1 MLPRNDNSLMERIEQ
16 TILRNLVFNEEYS
29 RKVIP
34 FIQPNYF
41 DQKTE
46 RLIFEEIVQF
56 IVKYGS
62 SITIEALNIEMEN
75 RTDLNETE
83 IKEIREI
90 NSSLNNSPIDNRWLL
105 DTTEKWCR
113 DRAIYLALM
122 ESIHIADGKDDKK
135 NRDAIPSILS
145 DALAVSFDNNIGH
158 DYLNNYEERYEYYH
172 RKEDKIEFDLEY
184 FNKITKGGLP
194 NKTLNIALAG
204 CVHPETRVKI
214 RFRKIMW
221 IEKETSIGEIKT
233 LLDNGYEVEVDSP
246 DGYVPVNFFINKG
259 MYEEY
264 ELLMMGGNKVSCNES
279 HLFETTEGWIS
290 AKEMEQSNLIYK
302 LITNEGIKIGRVYK
316 NNKQIPIVDINV
328 NHPNHRYY
336 TNGVSSHNT
345 GVGKSLFMCHFA
357 ASVLLQG
364 RNVLY
369 ITMEMA
375 EEKIAERI
383 DANLLNVPI
392 QQLSELPRSTF
403 ETKVTNLAKKTEG
416 TLIIKEYP
424 TASAHSGHF
433 KALLNELSL
442 KKSFRPDIIFIDY
455 LNICASSR
463 YKGNSN
469 INSYT
474 FVKAIAEE
482 LRGLAVEFNVP
493 IVSATQT
500 TRSGFGSSDVE
511 LTDTSESF
519 GLPATADLM
528 FALISTE
535 ELEGMGQIMVKQ
547 LKNRYNDPTIYKRFI
562 VGIDRAKMRL
572 YDCEQTAQKDILDS
586 GQEEEYDYEEKKPKK
601 SFEGFKF

>member
-1 MLPRNDNSLMERIEQ
+1 MLPRNKNSLMERIET
-16 TILRNLVFNEEYS
+16 TILRNLVFNENYS

-41 DQKTE
+41 EQRTE
-46 RLIFEEIVQF
+46 KVVFQEVVNF

-62 SITIEALNIEMEN
+62 AITIEALNIEVDN
-75 RTDLNETE
+75 RTDLTESE
-83 IKEIREI
+83 IKEIRDI
-90 NSSLNNSPIDNRWLL
+90 TKSLSDSPVDDQWLL

-122 ESIHIADGKDDKK
+122 ESIHIADGEDEKK

-145 DALAVSFDNNIGH
+145 NALAVSFDNHIGH
-158 DYLNNYEERYEYYH
+158 DYLQDYEERYDSYH
-172 RKEDKIEFDLEY
+172 RKENRIPFDIEYL
-184 FNKITKGGLP
+184 NKITKGGLP

-204 CVHPETRVKI
+204 
-214 RFRKIMW
+214 
-221 IEKETSIGEIKT
+221 
-233 LLDNGYEVEVDSP
+233 
-246 DGYVPVNFFINKG
+246 
-259 MYEEY
+259 
-264 ELLMMGGNKVSCNES
+264 
-279 HLFETTEGWIS
+279 
-290 AKEMEQSNLIYK
+290 
-302 LITNEGIKIGRVYK
+302 
-316 NNKQIPIVDINV
+316 
-328 NHPNHRYY
+328 
-336 TNGVSSHNT
+336 T
-345 GVGKSLFMCHFA
+345 GVGKSLFMCHM
-357 ASVLLQG
+357 ASSCVLDG

-392 QQLSELPRSTF
+392 QQLVDLPRQMF
-403 ETKVTNLAKKTEG
+403 ETKVTNISKKTQG

-433 KALLNELSL
+433 KALLNELAL

-463 YKGNSN
+463 YKSN
-469 INSYT
+469 LSVNSYSYI
-474 FVKAIAEE
+474 KAIAEE

-500 TRSGFGSSDVE
+500 TRSGYGNSDVE

-535 ELEGMGQIMVKQ
+535 ELEQLGQIMVKQ

-586 GQEEEYDYEEKKPKK
+586 GQDEEYNDYEDKKPKK